1 MCLYGIIKQHMKNLF
16 KRKKT
21 YYIRLTINQNL
32 KIHFKNKRE
41 YIKSLETCNINNA
54 NIIVRYLIAKFE
66 FIKKSINMLNILE
79 IEKLVKEFENIK
91 FADIVNKYNYLK
103 VEEIDTQIEQLQTNK
118 YKKLIKNEMND
129 IINFLASKDED
140 IEAYGINEDVGNKL
154 ENFIIQTKINALS
167 EVKKNIKL
175 ENLQNTNI
183 NNTNFVTIKEAIEKF
198 FKFRSVNKKD
208 KESEKVLK
216 RDVNIFFNFC
226 KNEKIEYIQEVNSD
240 IITNYK
246 IYLKKLKSNVAIGTL
261 NMNIKNVS
269 TFLNHCT
276 DTLHYILKVT
286 KDIQFEPT
294 IEELKASERDP
305 FDEKDIKKMFDNL
318 DLLRLTPKGILTKYN
333 NEYYLILKIGLY
345 SGARQNEI
353 LQLTKEDI
361 RQDEES
367 QIWYLD
373 INANNGKKIKNI
385 NSIRQ
390 IPIHSK
396 IQKEVLTYVKTLNQ
410 NNLFNISANKFSSDF
425 SKFKTTLEFGEKKV
439 FHSFRN
445 TLQNELKQKSVE
457 LAIVDEL
464 SGHAP
469 TKNKMSLHYTKPY
482 YLTILKGA
490 IEKISYKN

>member
-1 MCLYGIIKQHMKNLF
+1 MKNLF

-54 NIIVRYLIAKFE
+54 NMIARYLIAKFE
-66 FIKKSINMLNILE
+66 FIKKSINMLSILE

-140 IEAYGINEDVGNKL
+140 VEAYGINEALGNKL
-154 ENFIIQTKINALS
+154 ESYIIQTKINALS
-167 EVKKNIKL
+167 EVKKSIKL

-183 NNTNFVTIKEAIEKF
+183 NNSTNFVTIEEAIKEF
-198 FKFRSVNKKD
+198 FDSRVLDNEDKASENKIK
-208 KESEKVLK
+208 K
-216 RDVNIFFNFC
+216 DVNIFFNFC
-226 KNEKIEYIQEVNSD
+226 KIEKIEFIQKIEYKNIS
-240 IITNYK
+240 NYK
-246 IYLKKLKSNVAIGTL
+246 IYLKNLKPNAKVSTL
-261 NMNIKNVS
+261 NMNIKNIS
-269 TFLNHCT
+269 TFLNYCT
-276 DTLHYILKVT
+276 NKAHYVHKLTI
-286 KDIQFEPT
+286 DIQFEPT

-318 DLLRLTPKGILTKYN
+318 NLLKLTPKGILTKHN
-333 NEYYLILKIGLY
+333 KEYYLILRIGLY
-345 SGARQNEI
+345 AGARQNEI

-361 RQDEES
+361 KQDKES
-367 QIWYLD
+367 KIWYFD

-445 TLQNELKQKSVE
+445 TLQNDLKQKSVE
-457 LAIVDEL
+457 LAIIDEL

-469 TKNKMSLHYTKPY
+469 TNSKMSLHYTKPY
-482 YLTILKGA
+482 YLTILKEA